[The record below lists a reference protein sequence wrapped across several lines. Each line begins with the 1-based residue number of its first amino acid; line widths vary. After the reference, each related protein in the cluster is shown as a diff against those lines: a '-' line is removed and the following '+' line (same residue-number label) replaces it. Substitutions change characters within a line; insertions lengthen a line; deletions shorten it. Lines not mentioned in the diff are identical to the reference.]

1 MKKVS
6 FIMKALLLC
15 LGMILLSSLNPR
27 TVDAKRTP
35 RTSNNTVR
43 VETDEN
49 DLSRIKLNVSSKT
62 LVKDDSYTLSVYCTT
77 ENQKV
82 SFSSDDADIVSVE
95 ELDDEKK
102 CIITGLKV
110 GTTTITVNVKEGT
123 GFLAKTVKTL
133 TCEVTVGP
141 PALSIKFLQDSVTV
155 RVGERV
161 NLYSKLEMKPGNSTE
176 LPVYSV
182 RDALIGSMS
191 SSGYFSAKTAGKTV
205 VTAEIKNGL
214 SAKITVIVKAE
225 EESETKTD

>member
-15 LGMILLSSLNPR
+15 LGMILLGSLNPR
-27 TVDAKRTP
+27 VVDAKRKP
-35 RTSNNTVR
+35 LTSNNTVR

-77 ENQKV
+77 ESQKV
-82 SFSSDDADIVSVE
+82 SFSSGDTDIVSVE
-95 ELDDEKK
+95 ELEDEKK
-102 CIITGLKV
+102 CVITGLKV
-110 GTTTITVNVKEGT
+110 GTTTITVSVKDGT

-133 TCEVTVGP
+133 TCDVTVGP

-155 RVGERV
+155 KVGERV
-161 NLYSKLEMKPGNSTE
+161 NLYSKLEIKPGNTAE

-191 SSGYFSAKTAGKTV
+191 SSGYFSAKSTGKTV
-205 VTAEIKNGL
+205 VTAEIKNGV

-225 EESETKTD
+225 DESETKTD